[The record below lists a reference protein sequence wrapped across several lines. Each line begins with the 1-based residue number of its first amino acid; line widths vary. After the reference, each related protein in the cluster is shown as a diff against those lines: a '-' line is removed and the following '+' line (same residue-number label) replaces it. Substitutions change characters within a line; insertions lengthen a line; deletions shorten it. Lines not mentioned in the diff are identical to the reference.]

1 MNTKEALYNFCL
13 RLGDNNLIL
22 GQRLAEWCSKGP
34 ILEEDL
40 AMTNLSL
47 DHFGQAEF
55 MYEYSAEIDGKGKTA
70 DDLAFHRSEREYFNN
85 LLVEQPNGDF
95 AYTMMK
101 QMLFSAFAKQ
111 LYEALSS
118 CKDEKLSTLAMRAL
132 KEVKY
137 HFRHSSE
144 WIIRLGNGTEE
155 SHQRTQLA
163 LDELWMFTA
172 DLFEMNQ
179 TDKILIEAVISV
191 DLNALNPKWNSEI
204 QHVLGTANINVP
216 QNNHMIKGGCN
227 GTHTEHL
234 GHLLCEMQYLQRT
247 YPQAKW

>member
-1 MNTKEALYNFCL
+1 MNTKEALYNYCL

-55 MYEYSAEIDGKGKTA
+55 IYEYAAELNEKNSTA
-70 DDLAFHRSEREYFNN
+70 DEIAFQRNEREYCNA
-85 LLVEQPNGDF
+85 LIVEQPNGDF
-95 AYTMMK
+95 AFTMVK
-101 QMLFSAFAKQ
+101 QMLFSSFAKH
-111 LYEALSS
+111 LYESLSTS
-118 CKDEKLSTLAMRAL
+118 NDKKLSELTARAL
-132 KEVKY
+132 KEMKY

-155 SHQRTQLA
+155 SHKRTQQA
-163 LDELWMFTA
+163 LNELWMFTD

-179 TDKILIEAVISV
+179 VDRILIEVGISV
-191 DLNALNPKWNSEI
+191 DLSVLHSKWKDVVGNVLKIANLNI
-204 QHVLGTANINVP
+204 P
-216 QNNHMIKGGCN
+216 QRNNMIKGGYN
-227 GTHTEHL
+227 GMHTEHL
-234 GHLLCEMQYLQRT
+234 GHLLCEMQHLQRA